1 MDINKVG
8 NHGLMQRTLE
18 QKFAVGAFNVDN
30 IEIFKAIVAA
40 ARNKRSPVLVEVSQG
55 EVDFLGHKN
64 IFDMVQNAREDGV
77 EIYLNL
83 DHAPSLDSARSG
95 IEHGFEFVHID
106 VSKDTTLEENIK
118 ITHQV
123 VELAHP
129 KNILVESEME
139 YFSGSSNV
147 HKEDISTEEIKS
159 HYTDPDKAKEFVK
172 KTGIDIFAASIGNLH
187 GLYPTPKTLDIE
199 LLKKIRDKID
209 CYISLHGGSGT
220 PAHFFREAVAVGVS
234 KININSEMRR
244 AFRTNLEKALHDN
257 PDEYAVPKI
266 EDPVI
271 ESVQK
276 VVEEHMDIFGSTGKA
291 ITKYA

>member
-1 MDINKVG
+1 MSNQKVG
-8 NHGLMQRTLE
+8 NHDLMHRTLA

-40 ARNKRSPVLVEVSQG
+40 AKKKHSPVLVEVSQG
-55 EVDFLGHKN
+55 EVEFLGYKN
-64 IFDMVQNAREDGV
+64 IVDMVQNARDEGA

-83 DHAPSLDSARSG
+83 DHAPSFEAAKTG
-95 IEHGFEFVHID
+95 IEYGFEFVHID
-106 VSKDTTLEENIK
+106 VSKRASLEENMD
-118 ITHQV
+118 ITSQV
-123 VELAHP
+123 VKLAHP

-147 HKEDISTEEIKS
+147 HKEDISIEEVKS
-159 HYTDPDKAKEFVK
+159 HYTKPDEAKEFVE
-172 KTGIDIFAASIGNLH
+172 KTGVDIFAASIGNLH

-199 LLKKIRDKID
+199 LLKKIREKLD

-220 PAHFFREAVAVGVS
+220 PAHFFREAVKVGVS

-244 AFRTNLEKALHDN
+244 AFRTNLEKTLKDN

-266 EDPVI
+266 EGPVI
-271 ESVQK
+271 EAVQK

-291 ITKYA
+291 VS